1 MVVPVSPA
9 LTVRVNDF
17 VAVCCGAE
25 ESATDTVK
33 LNGPV
38 CVVVPESEPLDCRL
52 KPVGRVPET
61 TDQL

>member
-1 MVVPVSPA
+1 
-9 LTVRVNDF
+9 LTVSVNNF

-38 CVVVPESEPLDCRL
+38 
-52 KPVGRVPET
+52 
-61 TDQL
+61 